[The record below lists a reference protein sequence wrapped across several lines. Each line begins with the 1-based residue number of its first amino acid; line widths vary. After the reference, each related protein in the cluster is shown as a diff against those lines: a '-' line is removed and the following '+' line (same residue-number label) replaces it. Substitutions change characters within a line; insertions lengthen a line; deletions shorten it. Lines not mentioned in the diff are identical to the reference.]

1 MSKLRILLVQ
11 LGANGDCIL
20 VTTIAK
26 QIKEY
31 DYINSHLTWMVATP
45 YKSTLLNNPHIDEI
59 IEVPIVS
66 DLTIT
71 RNNIPSFV
79 KEYSDQKFDKIFIT
93 DYTTD
98 TYKNW
103 YGTTRSS
110 LFRSYPHPLKIK
122 PEPIVVLT
130 NSEIEHVTEFV
141 KKNCINNATYNIL
154 FECSPNS
161 GQSLINFESAFIIA
175 QTVVSQNKKIKIILS
190 SPYKFNSISSNIL
203 DASSLTFRENAELI
217 NYCDLLVGCSSGI
230 SWICTSS
237 WSKNT
242 KTIQIIDP
250 NYQNGKFSASM
261 KNDFEY
267 FGISTK
273 EIIELS
279 NPSDT
284 NLAEC
289 ILLTYNKFS
298 LAKRKY
304 DQKNTAIFCNR
315 KYLMESKLSFFHKI
329 YFILK
334 QHRFTILILSK
345 LVKGSRSFN

>member
-1 MSKLRILLVQ
+1 MPKLRILLVQ

-31 DYINSHLTWMVATP
+31 DYINSHLTWMVAAP
-45 YKSTLLNNPHIDEI
+45 YKSTLLNNPHIDDI

-71 RNNIPSFV
+71 RNNIPAFIRD
-79 KEYSDQKFDKIFIT
+79 YSKQKFDKIFIT

-110 LFRSYPHPLKIK
+110 LFRSYPHPLKVK
-122 PEPIVVLT
+122 PEPVVVLS
-130 NSEIEHVTEFV
+130 NSEIENVTEFI
-141 KKNCINNATYNIL
+141 KENNINNATYNIL

-161 GQSLINFESAFIIA
+161 GQSLINFERAFTIA
-175 QTVVSQNKKIKIILS
+175 QTIVSQSKKIKIILS
-190 SPYKFNSISSNIL
+190 SPNKFNTDSSNII
-203 DASSLTFRENAELI
+203 DASSLSFRENAELI

-242 KTIQIIDP
+242 KKIQIIDP

-261 KNDFEY
+261 KNDFEF

-273 EIIELS
+273 EIIELC
-279 NPSDT
+279 NPIDT
-284 NLAEC
+284 ILTDC
-289 ILLTYNKFS
+289 ILLANTKFS

-304 DQKNTAIFCNR
+304 DKHNTAIFNNR
-315 KYLMESKLSFFHKI
+315 KYLMESKLSIFHKI
-329 YFILK
+329 YYILK
-334 QHRFTILILSK
+334 QHRYTTLILFK
-345 LVKGSRSFN
+345 LVKR